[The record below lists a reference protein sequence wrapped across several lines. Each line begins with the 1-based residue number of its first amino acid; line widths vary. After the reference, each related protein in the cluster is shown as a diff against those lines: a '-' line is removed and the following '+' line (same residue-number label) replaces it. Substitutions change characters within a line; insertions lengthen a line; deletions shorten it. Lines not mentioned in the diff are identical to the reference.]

1 MKAKMEQ
8 LISTDYIRDV
18 ISRCLEEDGGFGND
32 VTTNSVSNFNQVRE
46 FAINIRGNGTIAG
59 LEPIARGIARGIE
72 SLGELELKMLCQ
84 DGDTVQDANIAI
96 VKGPVQDILF
106 AERTIL
112 NILGH
117 ASGIA
122 TQTKLYVDAV
132 VGTDCKIC
140 DTRKTTPAL
149 RLLDKYAVIC
159 GGGTSHRLGLH
170 DAALY
175 KDNHLVGFNNL
186 EKDLGDAIHRA
197 KADSNLK
204 FIEVEVDTLS
214 QLETV
219 LALPV
224 DIVLLDNMSVEQL
237 VKAVKMRDEAQTSML
252 LEASGGVHLETVG
265 AISETGVDR
274 ISIGGVVHQATWI
287 DVGLDAL
294 DA

>member
-1 MKAKMEQ
+1 MKVKMEH
-8 LISTDYIRDV
+8 LISTEYMRDV
-18 ISRCLEEDGGFGND
+18 ISRCVKEDGGFGND
-32 VTTNSVSNFNQVRE
+32 VTTNSVSNSNQVRE

-59 LEPIARGIARGIE
+59 LEPISRGVE
-72 SLGELELKMLCQ
+72 SFGELELKMLAK
-84 DGDTVQDANIAI
+84 DGDTVKDANIAI

-122 TQTKLYVDAV
+122 TQTKLFVDAV
-132 VGTDCKIC
+132 AGTDCKIC
-140 DTRKTTPAL
+140 DTRKTTPGL

-175 KDNHLVGFNNL
+175 KDNHLIGFNNL
-186 EKDLGDAIHRA
+186 EKDLGDAIRRA
-197 KADSNLK
+197 KAEINLK

-214 QLETV
+214 QLEKV

-224 DIVLLDNMSVEQL
+224 DIALLDNMSIEQL
-237 VKAVKMRDEAQTSML
+237 TKAVKMRDEAQTSML

-265 AISETGVDR
+265 AISKTGVDR

-287 DVGLDAL
+287 DVGLDACG
-294 DA
+294 A

>member
-1 MKAKMEQ
+1 MKAKMEH
-8 LISTDYIRDV
+8 LISTEYIRDV
-18 ISRCLEEDGGFGND
+18 ISRCVKEDGGFGND
-32 VTTNSVSNFNQVRE
+32 VTTNSVSNSNQVCE

-59 LEPIARGIARGIE
+59 LEPISRGVE
-72 SLGELELKMLCQ
+72 SFGELELKMLAK
-84 DGDTVQDANIAI
+84 DGDTVKDANIAI

-122 TQTKLYVDAV
+122 TQTKLFVDAV
-132 VGTDCKIC
+132 AGTDCKIF
-140 DTRKTTPAL
+140 DTRKTTPGL

-175 KDNHLVGFNNL
+175 KDNHLIGFNNL
-186 EKDLGDAIHRA
+186 EKDLGDAIRRA
-197 KADSNLK
+197 KAEINLK

-214 QLETV
+214 QLEKV

-224 DIVLLDNMSVEQL
+224 DIALLDNMSIEQL
-237 VKAVKMRDEAQTSML
+237 TKAVKMRDEAQTSML

-265 AISETGVDR
+265 AISKTGVDR

-287 DVGLDAL
+287 DVGLDACS
-294 DA
+294 A